1 MRKLTIA
8 VALLLFLT
16 PSAWAGAY
24 VGASLGQSD
33 STVVGGASSASG
45 DDSSW
50 KIMGGY
56 TFMKFVAVE
65 GSYRNLG
72 GINDTIGTTSFDTK
86 LSSLDVFGVGILP
99 LGKVDVFAKLGFS
112 RIDLSATIDDP
123 LFPVP
128 ITLSTNENELAYGIG
143 VSMGFGKAA
152 VRLEYETF
160 DTPDTLS
167 MFSAGAVFKF

>member
-16 PSAWAGAY
+16 PAAWAGAY

-33 STVVGGASSASG
+33 STVVGGTSSVSG
-45 DDSSW
+45 DNSSW
-50 KIMGGY
+50 KILGGY

-72 GINDTIGTTSFDTK
+72 GINDTIGTTSFDTEI
-86 LSSLDVFGVGILP
+86 SSLDVFGVGILP

-112 RIDLSATIDDP
+112 RIELSATIDDQA
-123 LFPVP
+123 FPAP
-128 ITLSTNENELAYGIG
+128 ITVSTNENELAYGVG
-143 VSMGFGKAA
+143 VSMGFGRAA
-152 VRLEYETF
+152 IRLEYETF
-160 DTPDTLS
+160 ATTETLN

>member
-16 PSAWAGAY
+16 PAAWAGAY

-33 STVVGGASSASG
+33 STVVGGTSSG
-45 DDSSW
+45 DNSSW
-50 KIMGGY
+50 KILGGY

-72 GINDTIGTTSFDTK
+72 GTNDTIGTTSFDTEI
-86 LSSLDVFGVGILP
+86 SSLDVFGVGILP
-99 LGKVDVFAKLGFS
+99 LGRVDVFAKLGFS
-112 RIDLSATIDDP
+112 RIELSATIDDP
-123 LFPVP
+123 LFTAP
-128 ITLSTNENELAYGIG
+128 ITVSTNENELAYGVG
-143 VSMGFGKAA
+143 VSMGFGRAA
-152 VRLEYETF
+152 IRLEYETF
-160 DTPDTLS
+160 ATTETLN